1 MIGVTD
7 YLIASAP
14 RHIGWL
20 GLLLVET
27 TMFANAEAAMPP
39 QLAVSNVS
47 VIDPI
52 TAEASLNQLLQ
63 SFTPEPV
70 LMKGSA
76 MCPVSIHWIVLIWKA
91 AWL

>member
-1 MIGVTD
+1 MTD
-7 YLIASAP
+7 YLIASTP
-14 RHIGWL
+14 RPIAWL
-20 GLLLVET
+20 GLLLVVT
-27 TMFANAEAAMPP
+27 TLFANAEAAMPP

-52 TAEASLNQLLQ
+52 TAEASLQSTTQ

-76 MCPVSIHWIVLIWKA
+76 MCPV
-91 AWL
+91 